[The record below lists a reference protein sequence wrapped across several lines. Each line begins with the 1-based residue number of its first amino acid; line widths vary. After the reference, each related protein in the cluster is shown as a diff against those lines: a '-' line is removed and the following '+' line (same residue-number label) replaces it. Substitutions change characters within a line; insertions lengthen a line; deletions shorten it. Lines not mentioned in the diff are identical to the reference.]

1 MSSRSLCGRALDL
14 CTGSGAIAIS
24 LERARPT
31 WRVCATDIS
40 EEALVVA
47 RDNALRLGAMKVAFA
62 KADLF
67 HGERLVRRGRP
78 PAEKPKQAISLRVD
92 ADVLEHFKATGPGW
106 QGRMNEVLRKATGL

>member
-1 MSSRSLCGRALDL
+1 MTANKPNTES
-14 CTGSGAIAIS
+14 
-24 LERARPT
+24 T
-31 WRVCATDIS
+31 WTDPDDAP
-40 EEALVVA
+40 ELTKEW
-47 RDNALRLGAMKVAFA
+47 FE